1 MIAREPFSPIQHH
14 RDVPLAV
21 LTDAD
26 LVERC
31 VARDEDAVRE
41 LTRRYNQRL
50 FRIARGILKSDT
62 EAEDVVQDTYV
73 RALTGLVNFRG
84 DSALGT
90 WLTRIAINEALGRV
104 RRARPVADIADD
116 SPEAPENLAADTPD
130 PETMMATQ
138 QSRAML
144 EEAIDGLPEAFR
156 TVFVARMVEG
166 LSVEE
171 TAELFG
177 LRPETVKTR
186 VHRARARLRA
196 NLEARLGPAVR
207 EAFAFDGI
215 RCDRLTAAVIE
226 RLRPGNLSQPH
237 TSN

>member
-1 MIAREPFSPIQHH
+1 MRFLHH
-14 RDVPLAV
+14 RGVTPAV

-31 VARDEDAVRE
+31 RLRDEDAVRE

-50 FRIARGILKSDT
+50 YRVARGILRSDA
-62 EAEDVVQDTYV
+62 EAEDVVQEAYV
-73 RALTGLVNFRG
+73 RAFTGLEKFRG
-84 DSALGT
+84 EAGIGT

-104 RRARPVADIADD
+104 RKARPVVDVADD
-116 SPEAPENLAADTPD
+116 SPLALVNLAAAAPD
-130 PETMMATQ
+130 PEMQMATQ
-138 QSRAML
+138 ESRVML
-144 EEAIDGLPEAFR
+144 EQAIDDLPDAFR
-156 TVFVARMVEG
+156 SVFVARMVEG

-171 TAELFG
+171 TAEMFG

-207 EAFAFDGI
+207 EAFAFDGE
-215 RCDRLTAAVIE
+215 RCDRLTLAVIQ
-226 RLRPGNLSQPH
+226 RLRSLTGNFSPAR

>member
-1 MIAREPFSPIQHH
+1 MA
-14 RDVPLAV
+14 LAV

-26 LVERC
+26 LAERC
-31 VARDEDAVRE
+31 LARDEDAVRE

-50 FRIARGILKSDT
+50 FRIARGILKSDA

-73 RALTGLVNFRG
+73 RALTGLATFRG

-90 WLTRIAINEALGRV
+90 WLTRIAINEALGRL
-104 RRARPVADIADD
+104 RRTHPVVDIADD
-116 SPEAPENLAADTPD
+116 SPEAPENTAATTPD

-138 QSRAML
+138 ESRAML

-207 EAFAFDGI
+207 EAFAFDGV
-215 RCDRLTAAVIE
+215 RCDRLTAAVIA
-226 RLRPGNLSQPH
+226 RLRAGNLSRTY